1 LSRKV
6 PLMQSVIIQPQNQL
20 LKKYVQYFLF
30 FRKSGVKTVSYTTF
44 PNNNLCLAI
53 YKQNNVDYI
62 NTGNT
67 NSCIVRAGSQSYSS
81 RLYGFHKT
89 AFQANIY
96 DSLDQICI
104 IFYPSAIRAF
114 TGEAYHNLLNSEEVF
129 DSMFHS
135 KNTFLLEKIFD
146 HDNFSARAALLEQH
160 LFKNLHESIIPVKL
174 KEALHYISQNSHLG
188 SFKIEELSKK
198 LSISDATLFR
208 LFTTHLGQN
217 PKSYLKTVRFRT
229 ALHDIIHSGQSL
241 TQLAYS
247 NEYYDQSHFIHDCK
261 SFSGYSPKQLMQK
274 ISVEQNALAWIF
286 NNEELRMKS

>member
-1 LSRKV
+1 
-6 PLMQSVIIQPQNQL
+6 MQSVIIQPQNQL

-30 FRKSGVKTVSYTTF
+30 FRKSSVETVHYTTF

-53 YKQNNVDYI
+53 YKQNNVDYS

-67 NSCIVRAGSQSYSS
+67 NNCIVRAGGQCYSS

-89 AFQANIY
+89 AFNATINGF
-96 DSLDQICI
+96 LDQICI

-114 TGEAYHNLLNSEEVF
+114 TGEAYHNLLNSEQVF
-129 DSMFHS
+129 ESIFRPKDRFV
-135 KNTFLLEKIFD
+135 LEEIFD
-146 HDNFSARAALLEQH
+146 HDNFSKRAVLLEQY
-160 LFKNLHESIIPVKL
+160 LLKNLCGSIIPEKL
-174 KEALHYISQNSHLG
+174 KEALHYISQNSHL
-188 SFKIEELSKK
+188 SFKAEALSRELN
-198 LSISDATLFR
+198 ISDTTLFR

-229 ALHDIIHSGQSL
+229 VLHDIIYSGQSL

-261 SFSGYSPKQLMQK
+261 SFSGYAPKQLMQK
-274 ISVEQNALAWIF
+274 ISVEQHALAWIF
-286 NNEELRMKS
+286 NSGELRVEN